1 MLLQLLNLLDV
12 IIAESK
18 SNSSDEPESSV
29 PHQRQTGPQISAQD
43 AEMNITTAATMSEV
57 DNSSKIS
64 SSGVEN
70 ENENETGSLNVL
82 NNLPQAELCLLC
94 SLLAKEGYVVYLSTA
109 ILSHIFYDLIVMFL

>member
-1 MLLQLLNLLDV
+1 M
-12 IIAESK
+12 
-18 SNSSDEPESSV
+18 
-29 PHQRQTGPQISAQD
+29 PHQQQTGPQISAQD
-43 AEMNITTAATMSEV
+43 AEMNITTATTTTEV

-64 SSGVEN
+64 SSGV

-109 ILSHIFYDLIVMFL
+109 ILSHMFYNLIVKFL

>member
-29 PHQRQTGPQISAQD
+29 PHQRQTGPHISAQD
-43 AEMNITTAATMSEV
+43 AEMNITTAATMPEV

-64 SSGVEN
+64 SSGV